1 MPNWNENYIK
11 LTGTKEKIAEAKAL
25 FESKDQEFDFNKII
39 PMPESEKE
47 NWYEWCTANWGTK
60 WNAVDPS
67 VEVNKTEIELCIHFR
82 TAWCLPYEI
91 LTWMVTSDFLKGYDS
106 FFWESSNEEDMYE
119 TYESYIL
126 DAEKGS
132 VFRETGSYNE
142 HGDSIDKK
150 VGASFK
156 IGEPIPMREE
166 PNDGEISLE
175 EVPF

>member
-1 MPNWNENYIK
+1 MPNWNKNFIK

-25 FESKDQEFDFNKII
+25 FESKEQEFDFNKII
-39 PMPESEKE
+39 PMPESEKD
-47 NWYEWCTANWGTK
+47 NWYDWCTANWGTK
-60 WNAVDPS
+60 WNAVD
-67 VEVNKTEIELCIHFR
+67 VECEVFNENCLTYSFD
-82 TAWCLPYEI
+82 TAWCLPEEI
-91 LTWMVTSDFLKGYDS
+91 LRWFITSDFLKGYDS

-132 VFRETGSYNE
+132 VFREVGNYNDQNNDPEDVEVVSSYT
-142 HGDSIDKK
+142 
-150 VGASFK
+150 

-166 PNDGEISLE
+166 PNDDEINLD